1 MNIFR
6 NIDEIRYDKGTV
18 LTLGTFDGIHLGHQ
32 QIINKVIDCSEEN
45 NLRNI
50 VITFHPHPRKVINPE
65 MQLKI
70 LTTAEEQINILEKL
84 GVQNLFIINFTKE
97 FSQLTPDEFI
107 KNYLVD
113 KIGISR
119 IVIGYDHHFGKG
131 RGGDVE
137 FLKAS
142 GKKYDFEILQIQP
155 FIIYDEPVSST
166 KIRNALESGE
176 IKRANKMLGRTY
188 SFSGVVVE
196 GDKRG
201 RELGYPT
208 ANIKISDE
216 DKILPQI
223 GIYAVLV
230 ELGGIEYKALL
241 SIGKRPTFYN
251 DGNVIPEVYIYDF
264 NNDIYGKEI
273 KVKLIEKLRGEVKFN
288 SAEELI
294 RQMNIDKENGLRVLN
309 QIKQLSN

>member
-6 NIDEIRYDKGTV
+6 NIDEIRYDKQTV

-32 QIINKVIDCSEEN
+32 QIIKRVIECSEEN

-65 MQLKI
+65 LQLKI
-70 LTTAEEQINILEKL
+70 LTTTEEQINILEKL
-84 GVQNLFIINFTKE
+84 GVQNLFIVNFTKE
-97 FSQLTPDEFI
+97 FAELTPEEFV

-155 FIIYDEPVSST
+155 FLIDDEPVSST
-166 KIRNALESGE
+166 KIRNALESDE
-176 IKRANKMLGRTY
+176 IKRVNKMLGRTY

-216 DKILPQI
+216 DKMLPQI

-230 ELGGIEYKALL
+230 ELDGIEYKALL

-251 DGNVIPEVYIYDF
+251 DGKVIPEVYIYDF

-273 KVKLIEKLRGEVKFN
+273 KVNLIEKLRGEEKFN

-294 RQMNIDKENGLRVLN
+294 KQMNIDKENGLKVLN
-309 QIKQLSN
+309 QIKELTN

>member
-1 MNIFR
+1 MTIFR
-6 NIDEIRYDKGTV
+6 KIDEIGYDKQTV

-32 QIINKVIDCSEEN
+32 LIIKKVIACSEEN
-45 NLRNI
+45 NLKNI

-65 MQLKI
+65 LQLKI
-70 LTTAEEQINILEKL
+70 LTTTEEQINILEKL
-84 GVQNLFIINFTKE
+84 GIQNLFIIDFTKE
-97 FSQLTPDEFI
+97 FAELTPEEFV

-142 GKKYDFEILQIQP
+142 EKKYDFEILQIQP
-155 FIIYDEPVSST
+155 FVIDDEPVSST
-166 KIRNALESGE
+166 KIRSALESGE

-188 SFSGVVVE
+188 SFSGLVVE

-208 ANIKISDE
+208 ANIKISDD
-216 DKILPQI
+216 DKMLPQI

-230 ELGGIEYKALL
+230 ELDGIEHKALI

-251 DGNVIPEVYIYDF
+251 DGKVIPEVYIYDF

-273 KVKLIEKLRGEVKFN
+273 KVKLIEKLRGEEKFN

-309 QIKQLSN
+309 QIKELTN

>member
-6 NIDEIRYDKGTV
+6 KIDEIGYDKQTV

-32 QIINKVIDCSEEN
+32 LIIKKVIACSEEN
-45 NLRNI
+45 NLKNI

-65 MQLKI
+65 LQLKI
-70 LTTAEEQINILEKL
+70 LTTTEEQINILEKL
-84 GVQNLFIINFTKE
+84 GIQNLFIIDFTKE
-97 FSQLTPDEFI
+97 FAELTPEEFV

-155 FIIYDEPVSST
+155 FVIDDEPVSST
-166 KIRNALESGE
+166 KIRSALESGE

-188 SFSGVVVE
+188 SFSGLVVE

-208 ANIKISDE
+208 ANIKISDD
-216 DKILPQI
+216 DKMLPQI

-230 ELGGIEYKALL
+230 ELDGIEHKALL

-251 DGNVIPEVYIYDF
+251 DGKVIPEVYIYDF

-273 KVKLIEKLRGEVKFN
+273 KVKLIEKLRGEEKFN

-309 QIKQLSN
+309 QIKELTN

>member
-1 MNIFR
+1 MNILR
-6 NIDEIRYDKGTV
+6 NIDEIRYDKQTV

-32 QIINKVIDCSEEN
+32 QIIKRVIECSEEN

-65 MQLKI
+65 LQLKI
-70 LTTAEEQINILEKL
+70 LTTTEEQINILEKL

-155 FIIYDEPVSST
+155 FLIDDEPVSST
-166 KIRNALESGE
+166 KIRNALESDE

-216 DKILPQI
+216 DKLLPQI

-230 ELGGIEYKALL
+230 ELDGIEYKALL

-251 DGNVIPEVYIYDF
+251 DGKVIPEVYIYDF

-273 KVKLIEKLRGEVKFN
+273 KVNLIEKLRGEEKFN

-294 RQMNIDKENGLRVLN
+294 KQMNIDKENGLKVLN
-309 QIKQLSN
+309 QIKELTN

>member
-6 NIDEIRYDKGTV
+6 NIDEIKFDKQTV

-32 QIINKVIDCSEEN
+32 QIIKRVLECSEEN
-45 NLRNI
+45 KLRNLI
-50 VITFHPHPRKVINPE
+50 ITFHPHPRKVINPE
-65 MQLKI
+65 MQLKL
-70 LTTAEEQINILEKL
+70 LTTNKEQISILEKL
-84 GVQNLFIINFTKE
+84 GVQNLFVVNFTIQ

-113 KIGISR
+113 KIGLSR

-137 FLKAS
+137 FLIAS
-142 GKKYDFEILQIQP
+142 GKKYDFEVLQIQP
-155 FIIYDEPVSST
+155 FIIESEPVSST
-166 KIRNALESGE
+166 KIRAALEAGDVN
-176 IKRANKMLGRTY
+176 KVNKMLGRYY

-208 ANIKISDE
+208 ANIKLYDE
-216 DKILPQI
+216 DKMIPQI

-230 ELGGIEYKALL
+230 EIDGIEHKALL

-251 DGNVIPEVYIYDF
+251 DGKVVPEVYIYDF
-264 NNDIYGKEI
+264 NHDIYGKEI
-273 KVKLIEKLRGEVKFN
+273 KVNLIQKLRGEEKFN

-294 RQMNIDKENGLRVLN
+294 RQMNIDKENGLKILN
-309 QIKQLSN
+309 QIKELTN